1 MAGEVAVGGKA
12 GTRALSGMAGFLAGA
27 ATPLRGLR
35 LVASDRA
42 LRLLALA
49 PLGIA
54 AVVGAAVLVGGV
66 LSWDDLYAL
75 VRPEGTGAGATAR
88 RWAVAAAVTVAVIAL
103 GIASWIALSSALA
116 APFLEELSAR
126 AEAKA
131 RGVPADS
138 PFRLADLAVG
148 AGRAVLHAALRGG
161 LWLSIVLPALVLNL
175 LPVVG
180 PVLYGAVAVAWSGFW
195 LVFGAADPAL
205 DRRGLGFRDRLAA
218 CRSRPAATAGMAATL
233 LLFSLVPGLNL
244 LLLPG
249 TVAGGALWVL
259 ALEAD
264 AALPRPPGRGGGGRA
279 GKP

>member
-1 MAGEVAVGGKA
+1 
-12 GTRALSGMAGFLAGA
+12 MAGFLAGA